1 MKLSMA
7 NVFGNDPNPRQ
18 YAVGTGIGVRLAD
31 ETDDVLV
38 TPEGEV
44 LDQTVLGTAKIDLS
58 RHKRTRANWDL
69 LRSTKFAVAGL
80 IYVLVREKSI
90 RWVSAMTIAA
100 VVAGFW
106 LEIPIVYWAVLT
118 ISIGIVWI
126 TECLNTAIEAT
137 IDMEASRPHS
147 MATMSPRLLPEI
159 SHALSTAE
167 KIFATAFSMPTRSG
181 FEAELSDRLE
191 AIQKAL
197 ADKK

>member
-1 MKLSMA
+1 MPVDTQEHTQKPSS
-7 NVFGNDPNPRQ
+7 Q
-18 YAVGTGIGVRLAD
+18 D

-147 MATMSPRLLPEI
+147 MAKVGKDVAAAASLVATIVFIIIVLLILVPRFL
-159 SHALSTAE
+159 
-167 KIFATAFSMPTRSG
+167 
-181 FEAELSDRLE
+181 DRVGD
-191 AIQKAL
+191 IGM
-197 ADKK
+197 